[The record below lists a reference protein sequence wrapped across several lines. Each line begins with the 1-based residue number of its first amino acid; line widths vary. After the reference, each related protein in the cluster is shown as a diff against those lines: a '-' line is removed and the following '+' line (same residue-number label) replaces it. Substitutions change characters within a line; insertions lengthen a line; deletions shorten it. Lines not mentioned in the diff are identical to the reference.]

1 MIGMSLGPPQV
12 GDWREGA
19 DGAAV
24 HGQDQIPDLLGPGGP
39 QLGGVEVE
47 FVVIFNMLKF

>member
-1 MIGMSLGPPQV
+1 MSLGPPQV

-39 QLGGVEVE
+39 QPGLCLLTAEVE
-47 FVVIFNMLKF
+47 EVGKHA